1 MNELRQALELA
12 TEEELQDLT
21 ELLFRPKFN
30 PLDYLQGQTPEQVQT
45 CDGLRPTGGH
55 RKTWLDAL
63 EQRFCFVAA
72 DGFTVLQGK
81 TETLSYHQVLVQ
93 VSRHLRLRY
102 SPTLSTTDLE
112 AEIFLH
118 LMQQTWKKLPSAERQ
133 ALLQR
138 IQNALATTPVEPLPL
153 NCQSDPWRW
162 LLEGGSALTV
172 SSVVRPLILRQMAR
186 QFAAQMATYAVARQ
200 AAASTI
206 PQLEGQWLLQAAQR
220 GMAGNVA
227 RYGLFRGALSLVS
240 SVLWVGLFADL
251 GWRAIA
257 INYGR
262 VIPAIFILAQIRLI
276 RGESCCQT
284 V

>member
-45 CDGLRPTGGH
+45 CDRI
-55 RKTWLDAL
+55 TWLDAL

-102 SPTLSTTDLE
+102 SPTLSTMDLE

-118 LMQQTWKKLPSAERQ
+118 LMQQTWKQLPSAEQQ

-138 IQNALATTPVEPLPL
+138 IQNALATAPVEPLPL
-153 NCQSDPWRW
+153 NCQSDPWR
-162 LLEGGSALTV
+162 S
-172 SSVVRPLILRQMAR
+172 I
-186 QFAAQMATYAVARQ
+186 
-200 AAASTI
+200 
-206 PQLEGQWLLQAAQR
+206 
-220 GMAGNVA
+220 
-227 RYGLFRGALSLVS
+227 
-240 SVLWVGLFADL
+240 
-251 GWRAIA
+251 
-257 INYGR
+257 
-262 VIPAIFILAQIRLI
+262 
-276 RGESCCQT
+276 
-284 V
+284 